1 MRVLFAQ
8 MKVDRWVNEW
18 CLRQG
23 IPDHG
28 PVVKMGL
35 EKAAIDPLDWI
46 STLRNL
52 SEQELLD
59 FIAAAK
65 EGEELSPSPPARTAW
80 DCLGCV
86 GRPG

>member
-1 MRVLFAQ
+1 MRVCHLQ

-65 EGEELSPSPPARTAW
+65 EGEEISFSTLTRPP
-80 DCLGCV
+80 
-86 GRPG
+86 PGL

>member
-1 MRVLFAQ
+1 

-23 IPDHG
+23 IPAHG

-35 EKAAIDPLDWI
+35 EKAAIEPHDWI

-65 EGEELSPSPPARTAW
+65 EGEETISFSTLTRPRQDC